1 MRIEAAA
8 AAPHGGPGGGYRGHL
23 QQDVDLHE
31 EHEQRR
37 LEGWLDGGP
46 GSSSDQQ
53 QADQPS
59 RRTHRTST
67 ASSKVN
73 VAAATEAAKRAGW
86 IARDA
91 NLRPITQ
98 ADLDLSLDDVAQL
111 LVGGGVLVR
120 IVNGEQVEVPLTRLE
135 KWRRGEFGSWDDPE
149 NAIGG
154 AFFSEDL
161 TKRQT
166 FDPNLVGMFL
176 IKKHCRDIDKLGGAG
191 AIVCHHR
198 EGHLPLGLS
207 GGPCNGEV
215 TLGGTLG
222 LGDEENRML
231 VHRQSLLSDGSDGEL
246 VILVLDQGGFSGRL
260 QLQPRKLGAG
270 AHPSETGNPE
280 AYGALVR
287 VDAPGLPPAS
297 SAARLRDMVKAAHRR
312 VSELAARKG
321 LVSLVEASLTSANAD
336 DDDDVVPPPGE
347 LAPAKENVLL
357 KRALEQQQAAL
368 TKAQADL
375 ANLKIFDK
383 LHGLKTR
390 NPQQQAALD
399 AVLQKGWAVSGEA
412 GSVAGARVGLLSLGV
427 EADLKAFDALRP
439 LTKRD
444 TQQQAAFDDL
454 LQKGWAANGEA
465 GARAGLVSLGVE
477 ADLEAFDALR
487 PLTKRDTQ
495 QQAAFDDLLQKGWAA
510 NGEAGSVA
518 GARAGLLS
526 LGVDIGPFDK
536 LHGLAARDPEQEAAL
551 QALLQ
556 QGWAANGKKGGAAN
570 GFDAQRRSVADKSP
584 AEKAKVEEK
593 IKKERKQKSN
603 AGAHPAPPSPAPRPS
618 PRYAA
623 LGPTPTTCRRD
634 CVLRAH

>member
-465 GARAGLVSLGVE
+465 G
-477 ADLEAFDALR
+477 
-487 PLTKRDTQ
+487 
-495 QQAAFDDLLQKGWAA
+495 
-510 NGEAGSVA
+510 SVA

>member
-465 GARAGLVSLGVE
+465 G
-477 ADLEAFDALR
+477 
-487 PLTKRDTQ
+487 
-495 QQAAFDDLLQKGWAA
+495 
-510 NGEAGSVA
+510 SVA

-526 LGVDIGPFDK
+526 LGVDIGPFNK
-536 LHGLAARDPEQEAAL
+536 LRGLAARDPEQEAAL